1 MQSSGKNILLTR
13 LYKEKQK
20 RLVYSNLT
28 TGLRTEMKIPAL
40 HEMTKIYNLWL
51 NKDKDPTNG
60 LDIIKKEE
68 Q

>member
-1 MQSSGKNILLTR
+1 
-13 LYKEKQK
+13 
-20 RLVYSNLT
+20 
-28 TGLRTEMKIPAL
+28 MKIPAL

-60 LDIIKKEE
+60 LDIFKKEE

>member
-1 MQSSGKNILLTR
+1 
-13 LYKEKQK
+13 
-20 RLVYSNLT
+20 
-28 TGLRTEMKIPAL
+28 MKIPAL